1 MKDIKSV
8 WVLGSTSEIAKEIC
22 YSLARKGCK
31 KFCLIARNKIKNEK
45 FISKFERDFSI
56 EIESHVLDLQN
67 KKSSITH
74 NFKDY
79 DLYIITAGS
88 LGSKNKEKE
97 INEELEI
104 IDVNFL
110 SLIPWIKSIVTK
122 KRIQKEGSL
131 WIFSSGAGDRGRPS
145 NYQYGAAKSALTIY
159 CEGLA
164 QICSDK
170 PFSVR
175 ILKAG
180 LIKTQ
185 MSRNT
190 GPSFLFTS
198 KKKIVEI
205 LLKNPYKNGVEYI
218 PYWWNLI
225 MTIIKFLPSF
235 IIKKL

>member
-8 WVLGSTSEIAKEIC
+8 WILGSTSEIAKEIC
-22 YSLARKGCK
+22 YSLAKKGCK
-31 KFCLIARNKIKNEK
+31 KFCLLARNKIKNEK
-45 FISKFERDFSI
+45 FISKLKRNFSI

-67 KKSSITH
+67 KKTSTIH
-74 NFKDY
+74 NIKDY
-79 DLYIITAGS
+79 DLYIISAGY
-88 LGSKNKEKE
+88 LGSKNKVL
-97 INEELEI
+97 NEELKI
-104 IDVNFL
+104 IDINFL

-122 KRIQKEGSL
+122 KRITKKGAL
-131 WIFSSGAGDRGRPS
+131 WIFSSVAGDRGRPS

-190 GPSFLFTS
+190 GPPFLFTS

-218 PYWWNLI
+218 PYWWSLI